1 MNTRFQLTNIDQGIV
16 YVKPVQVADL
26 PETLRDQAEG
36 LQEIFAVHSANGE
49 QLALVASRDLAF
61 VLARQH
67 DMVPVGVH

>member
-1 MNTRFQLTNIDQGIV
+1 MNTRFQMTNIDQDIV
-16 YVKPVQVADL
+16 YVKQVQVADL
-26 PETLRDQAEG
+26 PEPLRDQAEG
-36 LQEIFAVHSANGE
+36 LSEIFAVHNSNGE